1 MDVRRRTSLHALPKP
16 VLLSRLEWV
25 PSFAPHVMTEPANI
39 PAPSNATMTTIVA
52 RQAILDKE
60 RALFGYELYD
70 RTVSAEAHTAA
81 SDAQMLFNLLSLS
94 EGEAPMGGKH
104 LFINCTL
111 DSLAGGHLDLI
122 SPERVV
128 LEIPPLGI
136 AQLDQIATRLP
147 SLQAVRKR
155 GFGLAFDYS
164 VLTRPYEHW
173 LPLATFIKFD
183 LSILKP
189 DTATSFVKLA
199 QAKSKA
205 KLIAEKVETPEQ
217 FAFLSALGVGLFQ
230 GYWFAK
236 PVLIQGQTVRPAQA
250 NILQLIN
257 LVRKQASTDEIEEVL
272 KRDPTLSFNLLR
284 FINSAGF
291 GARSEVTSF
300 RHAVMLLGL
309 NRLFKWAALLM
320 TTSKAGDTPPAVGAT
335 AVVRGRLMELLAAE
349 LLAPEE
355 ADNAFVTGV
364 FSMLDTM
371 LGMPMQAA
379 LASIALPEPVTQAL
393 LTNSGPLAPL
403 LQLTVACETGDDA
416 AFANAANGLALSSN
430 QVNWAHLQALAWAE
444 SFGQ

>member
-1 MDVRRRTSLHALPKP
+1 MTS
-16 VLLSRLEWV
+16 
-25 PSFAPHVMTEPANI
+25 
-39 PAPSNATMTTIVA
+39 IVA
-52 RQAILDKE
+52 RQAILDTE

-70 RTVSAEAHTAA
+70 RSVLPEAHTAA

-94 EGEAPMGGKH
+94 EGETQIGNKY

-122 SPERVV
+122 APERVV

-136 AQLDQIATRLP
+136 SQVDQIETRLP
-147 SLQAVRKR
+147 SLQAARKR

-164 VLTRPYEHW
+164 VLTRPYERW
-173 LPLATFIKFD
+173 LALATFIKFD
-183 LSILKP
+183 LSVLKP
-189 DTATSFVKLA
+189 DTVTSFVKLA
-199 QAKSKA
+199 QAKSQA

-217 FAFLSALGVGLFQ
+217 FAFLSKLGVSLFQ

-236 PVLIQGQTVRPAQA
+236 PVLVQGQTVRPAQA

-257 LVRKQASTDEIEEVL
+257 LVRKQASTEEIEEVL

-320 TTSKAGDTPPAVGAT
+320 TTSKAGDTPAAVGST

-355 ADNAFVTGV
+355 ADNAFVTGI

-371 LGMPMQAA
+371 LGMPLQAA
-379 LASIALPEPVTQAL
+379 LASIVLPESVTQAL
-393 LTNSGPLAPL
+393 LHNTGPLAPL
-403 LQLTVACETGDDA
+403 LELTVACETGDDD
-416 AFANAANGLALSSN
+416 AFARAANGLALSSN